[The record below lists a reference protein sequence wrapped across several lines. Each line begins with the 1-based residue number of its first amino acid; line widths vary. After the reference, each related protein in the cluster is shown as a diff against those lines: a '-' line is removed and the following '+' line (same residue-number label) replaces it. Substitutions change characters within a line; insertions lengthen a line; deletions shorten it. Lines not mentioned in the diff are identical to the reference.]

1 MVLLT
6 VDGFQVP
13 TIPLLETVGNIGGV
27 SPLQIEAGKVN
38 FGSTL
43 FKTKMVNVNELAH

>member
-6 VDGFQVP
+6 IVGFQIP
-13 TIPLLETVGNIGGV
+13 TIPLLETFGRIGGV
-27 SPLQIEAGKVN
+27 SPLQIDDGKVN

-43 FKTKMVNVNELAH
+43 FITKMVNVNELAH